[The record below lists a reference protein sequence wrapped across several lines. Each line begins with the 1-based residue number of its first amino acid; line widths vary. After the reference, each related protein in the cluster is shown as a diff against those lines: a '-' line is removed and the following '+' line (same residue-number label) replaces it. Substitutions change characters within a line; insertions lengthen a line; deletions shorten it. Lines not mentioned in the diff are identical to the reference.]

1 MSIRKSL
8 LGRSIHTMRNFSSYR
23 WMKCTESFLMF
34 SCCTTIDENVS
45 VSHHCSTQ
53 PSLLMSPTKNTSRG
67 IKESHLK
74 REMSI
79 EKAARE
85 ANYPFRAVIPNQHF
99 FKTVSVPFIMLAVHA
114 SLVSINTALQLYL
127 IGSWTVSQTERRRA
141 GFAWIGVLMH
151 RCISRKRWKRFR
163 RGTLGI

>member
-1 MSIRKSL
+1 MSICKS
-8 LGRSIHTMRNFSSYR
+8 LGRSRRRRTCSSYR

-45 VSHHCSTQ
+45 ISHHCSTQ
-53 PSLLMSPTKNTSRG
+53 PSLLMSLTKNTSRG

-74 REMSI
+74 RETSI

-114 SLVSINTALQLYL
+114 SLPSINTALQLYL
-127 IGSWTVSQTERRRA
+127 IGSWTVSQTERRKA
-141 GFAWIGVLMH
+141 GFAWIRYDRECWCTGALH
-151 RCISRKRWKRFR
+151 ANTFQKR
-163 RGTLGI
+163 TLEI